1 MSDIDLWSIP
11 SPAERVREAMRRGM
25 LLRNKW
31 REKASDGREL
41 ACLLGWISREAGEKE
56 RASACPAHVM
66 PTWLAALTPWLDDAP
81 SEAAWPRVIARYADL
96 LERSGALFANPAACE
111 RLDYRVRAICV
122 RAARDHVDAQST
134 QVREAIDGVLT
145 LLDRAATGD
154 VAPDQEW
161 MVAERAAARAA
172 NVADAAAKA
181 ADATAAAGA
190 AGAAMPRMALAAV
203 TAADAAADRAVEDRL
218 VAAILDAWEHAI
230 AQENVR

>member
-172 NVADAAAKA
+172 NVADAAA
-181 ADATAAAGA
+181 GA